1 MDTGK
6 NYSDNQV
13 PSFMKKEAYNFVEDK
28 ASFDIYRELSQ
39 IAEEIEKCRQAN
51 C

>member
-1 MDTGK
+1 MNTGNK
-6 NYSDNQV
+6 QSDNQV

-28 ASFDIYRELSQ
+28 ASLEIYRELSQ
-39 IAEEIEKCRQAN
+39 IAEEIEQCRRNN

>member
-1 MDTGK
+1 MSTGK
-6 NYSDNQV
+6 KNSDNQV

-39 IAEEIEKCRQAN
+39 IAEEIEECRRKN